1 MWDVIDAIVVF
12 GGLGFLT
19 WFWWTGG
26 RTVLDLS
33 VKRTKEE
40 RIRAWFVLLRG
51 AGLAAFIIVLVLLI
65 QHFATGQP

>member
-12 GGLGFLT
+12 GGLGFLA
-19 WFWWTGG
+19 WFWWMAG

-51 AGLAAFIIVLVLLI
+51 GGLALVIIVLVLLI